1 MNTLGHTMFDDHLN
15 TSKVTYFE
23 HLRWATVAG
32 IRLIY
37 AGITSIIHGVVP
49 SLFDGTAPKQIIDI
63 YHGHL
68 EDHPNPSYKE
78 MIDNAK
84 KDVK

>member
-1 MNTLGHTMFDDHLN
+1 MFDKHLE

-23 HLRWATVAG
+23 HLTWAVVSG

-49 SLFDGTAPKQIIDI
+49 SLFDGSAPKQVIDI
-63 YHGHL
+63 YHSHL
-68 EDHPNPSYKE
+68 EDHPNPAYQDMIKE
-78 MIDNAK
+78 AK
-84 KDVK
+84 DRK

>member
-1 MNTLGHTMFDDHLN
+1 MNTLGHIMFDDHLN

-49 SLFDGTAPKQIIDI
+49 SLFDGIAPKQIIDI